1 MKFPSITSLISE
13 AYATMKRF
21 PMVILSAIALEVF
34 IAILIDKKLDDF
46 SWLSQLAF
54 TASLGISLFFAL
66 RMFSERYKLS
76 LVVQIVSSIAFLGL
90 LTIYYFLDDIDNVTF
105 LFRFWVLLIGTHLLV
120 ALSAYIKVA
129 NPEGFWQF
137 NKRLLMRFLTSAF
150 FSLALFAGLSLA
162 IVGTDK
168 LLGVDWDSDIYLHL
182 FVFIGTIFNTWFFL
196 AGIPKSL
203 EEIDKEVKYEKV
215 IRLFAQYVLIP
226 ITTIYLVILYVYEL
240 KILVDWNLPKGW
252 VSVLIFAYSALGILA
267 NLLLFPLIRQ
277 EGKKW
282 IKTFSKFFYITLFP
296 LFILLYLALDVR
308 ISEYGYTESRY
319 YGVVL
324 LGWLFLIA
332 VYFILSKKKNI
343 KAIPYTLAFLA
354 FTTIIGPW
362 SASSVT
368 ISSQKAKLLELFEEY
383 EIFEDGELRKE
394 IELGANDY
402 RKLKSQLRFLDKHG
416 QYQWVIDEVN
426 SRGNLDIDADSV
438 DSYLLLSKMAITSID
453 KQTRTTGKY
462 LGQMG
467 SAFLINENTSIYNFD
482 LTSYSAKK
490 ELSTTVYHG
499 NNSAEI
505 IVDKINKTIR
515 IEFEEGKKVK
525 FDFNEIIKERDSDY
539 GSSQN
544 QNNEMILKQE
554 NSMAYVYIL
563 LNEIQGNDK
572 EEEIKIQIANG
583 FVIIDWKK

>member
-1 MKFPSITSLISE
+1 MKFPSITALISE
-13 AYATMKRF
+13 AYSTLKRF
-21 PMVILSAIALEVF
+21 PLVILSSIALEVF
-34 IAILIDKKLDDF
+34 LIIIIDRSIED
-46 SWLSQLAF
+46 LSELNQFAF

-76 LVVQIVSSIAFLGL
+76 LVVQTVSSIVILGL
-90 LTIYYFLDDIDNVTF
+90 LTIYYFLDDIDHVTF
-105 LFRFWVLLIGTHLLV
+105 MFRFLSIIIGTHLLV

-168 LLGVDWDSDIYLHL
+168 LLGVDWDSDIYTHL
-182 FVFIGTIFNTWFFL
+182 FAFIGTIFNTWFFL

-203 EEIDKEVKYEKV
+203 EEIDKEVNYEKV
-215 IRLFAQYVLIP
+215 VRLFAQYVLIP

-252 VSVLIFAYSALGILA
+252 VSVLIFAYAALGILA

-308 ISEYGYTESRY
+308 ISEYGYTEARY

-368 ISSQKAKLLELFEEY
+368 VSSQKGKLLAMFEEF
-383 EIFEDGELRKE
+383 EIFEDGKVREG
-394 IELGANDY
+394 IELSSEDYSRFND
-402 RKLKSQLRFLDKHG
+402 QIRFLEQRG
-416 QYQWVIDEVN
+416 EYPWVIEKINDL
-426 SRGNLDIDADSV
+426 GNLELDKDSTS
-438 DSYLLLSKMAITSID
+438 SYTLDESLGFIKINQ
-453 KQTRTTGKY
+453 KTRTTGKY
-462 LGQMG
+462 LGQME
-467 SAFLINENTSIYNFD
+467 SAWQINENTSIYNFNF
-482 LTSYSAKK
+482 SYSASK
-490 ELSTTVYHG
+490 EHSSTVYHG
-499 NNSAEI
+499 DNSAKI
-505 IVDKINKTIR
+505 IVNKTAKTVV
-515 IEFEEGKKVK
+515 IEFENGKEIK
-525 FDFNEIIKERDSDY
+525 FDFKEIVKEYNSDY
-539 GSSQN
+539 GSNPNKSN
-544 QNNEMILKQE
+544 KMILQQE

-572 EEEIKIQIANG
+572 EEEIKLQIANG